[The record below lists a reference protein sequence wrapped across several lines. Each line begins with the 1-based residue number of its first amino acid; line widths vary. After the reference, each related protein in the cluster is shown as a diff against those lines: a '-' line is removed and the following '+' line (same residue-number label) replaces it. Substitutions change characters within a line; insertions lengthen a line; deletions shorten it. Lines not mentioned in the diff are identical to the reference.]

1 MDSEYVPLYKVIINE
16 LENKSDRSAAE
27 GQYLASAYRSMGY
40 HYWAAENNLDAA
52 LPYFEKLVK
61 MSPDNELAKK
71 FFEAKKAY
79 DEESQ
84 AMSEE

>member
-1 MDSEYVPLYKVIINE
+1 
-16 LENKSDRSAAE
+16 
-27 GQYLASAYRSMGY
+27 MGY
-40 HYWAAENNLDAA
+40 HFWASKNDLNAA

-61 MSPDNELAKK
+61 FSPDNSLATK

-79 DEESQ
+79 DEEQQ